1 MVIAAITMK
10 WMVGCSYGCR
20 FTTMC
25 IIIPA
30 VEVDLGYYLRYYV
43 TCANAKNTNT
53 TIRWYGR
60 VIDAGNST
68 DMPLD

>member
-10 WMVGCSYGCR
+10 WMVGCSYSCR
-20 FTTMC
+20 FTTIC

-43 TCANAKNTNT
+43 TCANANNIYT
-53 TIRWYGR
+53 TIIWYR
-60 VIDAGNST
+60 RATDAGNNM